1 MSKYAISVKDK
12 RYLSSIVE
20 QIFFSDM
27 RGETP
32 EDILTKLLDDYA
44 KELGYDVKRIEK
56 ETIILDKRLPKL
68 KAMDMHKYME
78 MCENSE
84 KRNK

>member
-1 MSKYAISVKDK
+1 MSKKSISVKDK
-12 RYLSSIVE
+12 RYLSSIIE
-20 QIFFSDM
+20 QIFFSDV
-27 RGETP
+27 RGEAP
-32 EDILTKLLDDYA
+32 EDILIKLLDDYA
-44 KELGYDVKRIEK
+44 TELGHDVKRIEK

-68 KAMDMHKYME
+68 KSMDMHRYMK